1 MARARAESRSA
12 RNSTRETLA
21 PTFELILPFFKSLS
35 SNGNETICQPENA
48 ILSVS
53 SLQFVFLRP
62 RFSPKHPSILRL
74 TLPTF
79 PKFAEIRFKFHFHPS
94 LLFYFQILS
103 IKIFLSQIYIHLLVY
118 QRDKRNIKGKG
129 RGFTPLPPPC
139 MEVIDEETVIATS
152 SSDMDVSRAEQWLSP
167 GGVVAESRKQGQKE
181 QH

>member
-1 MARARAESRSA
+1 MSA
-12 RNSTRETLA
+12 GKCNIICFIVAICIPSSEIFSQTSFHSSSNASNVSKIRRNSLQ
-21 PTFELILPFFKSLS
+21 IPFSSLS
-35 SNGNETICQPENA
+35 TFLLSNSQHQD
-48 ILSVS
+48 LSC
-53 SLQFVFLRP
+53 
-62 RFSPKHPSILRL
+62 
-74 TLPTF
+74 
-79 PKFAEIRFKFHFHPS
+79 
-94 LLFYFQILS
+94 
-103 IKIFLSQIYIHLLVY
+103 SQIYIHLLVY